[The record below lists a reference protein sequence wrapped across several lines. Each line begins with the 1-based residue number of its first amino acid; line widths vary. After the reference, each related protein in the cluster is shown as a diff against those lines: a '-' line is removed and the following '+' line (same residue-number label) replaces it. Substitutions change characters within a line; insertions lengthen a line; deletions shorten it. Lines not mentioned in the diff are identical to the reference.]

1 MGGSESG
8 YERRLPDAVKD
19 LQVPRRDWEVC
30 MTIPENQWGL
40 SQRLVAELC
49 EKNCREYRVHRTC
62 RIHGENMA
70 VNFGPQADG
79 DFRPE
84 EKMLL
89 RELGEWTEK
98 YGKCIQG

>member
-1 MGGSESG
+1 MYDYTGKS
-8 YERRLPDAVKD
+8 V
-19 LQVPRRDWEVC
+19 
-30 MTIPENQWGL
+30 GL

-98 YGKCIQG
+98 YGKCIQV

>member
-1 MGGSESG
+1 MNRAMKTVARCGKGSTGS
-8 YERRLPDAVKD
+8 
-19 LQVPRRDWEVC
+19 
-30 MTIPENQWGL
+30 PEGLGSVYDYTGKSVGL